1 MRKKRNFLFFEILI
15 FGPLRALFRPFSS
28 IFFFILCKSSV
39 GMPLQLDLLGARS
52 AFYMGRVMLIF
63 SFFFQMRDES
73 KKQYPHIKC
82 THVELQNMEF

>member
-1 MRKKRNFLFFEILI
+1 MTDLTFVNCMLI
-15 FGPLRALFRPFSS
+15 PE
-28 IFFFILCKSSV
+28 
-39 GMPLQLDLLGARS
+39 GMPLQLDLLGASS

-73 KKQYPHIKC
+73 KKQYPHIQC

>member
-1 MRKKRNFLFFEILI
+1 
-15 FGPLRALFRPFSS
+15 
-28 IFFFILCKSSV
+28 
-39 GMPLQLDLLGARS
+39 MPLQLDLLGARS

-63 SFFFQMRDES
+63 SYFFFQMRDES